1 MNKDCIPIVQI
12 LAMVLVALMLGK
24 SSPTAAQTSTTPTT
38 QIAVS
43 EVPDAGRSSDIR
55 GLIDWLEKAAAWP
68 EAAAGSSFRLALL
81 AAELADWAAGN
92 TGDSPSAEAEL
103 LSYLRGLDDTERTV
117 LIRHIELLSDFCS
130 SLTPRQY
137 RELLGDAGMD
147 AVSSIPEIGSLVGL
161 LRGIAH
167 AAASMSIQNQPEK
180 VNIHRG
186 VRCRP
191 EKSLL

>member
-1 MNKDCIPIVQI
+1 MKEFQYAFLSDPACFREGCVKPHSYH
-12 LAMVLVALMLGK
+12 AHF
-24 SSPTAAQTSTTPTT
+24 
-38 QIAVS
+38 
-43 EVPDAGRSSDIR
+43 RSDQ
-55 GLIDWLEKAAAWP
+55 

-103 LSYLRGLDDTERTV
+103 LSYLRGLDNTERTV
-117 LIRHIELLSDFCS
+117 LIRHLTLLCDFCA